1 MPEQVAVPQWCVE
14 VGPECPVEGTLY
26 GYYPSIGANAFF
38 AAFFGLCLVI
48 NLGLGIRYKTW
59 TYMIALCLGC
69 LGELVGYIGR
79 ILLYNNPYD
88 ETGFQMQICCLIIS
102 PAFVSAGIYV
112 TLKHIVINFGQSWS
126 RLSPVWYTRI
136 FITGDVF
143 SLVLQGAGGGIAA
156 TADSGSD
163 LQDLGT
169 NLMVAGVVLQVVV
182 LSIFGALLV
191 EYTIRT
197 YHRRD
202 QLSSGA
208 MTLFRKTS
216 FRCFI
221 FAIIVG
227 FLGIYIRCIYR
238 IPELTDGWG
247 SELMRDET
255 DFIILE
261 GAMIVM
267 SVLVL
272 TVFHPGYCFPAL
284 GNTIGKNRAS
294 RGKSMDTTSSDNDMV
309 LGQV

>member
-1 MPEQVAVPQWCVE
+1 MPEQVDVPQWCVE

-26 GYYPSIGANAFF
+26 GYYPSIEANAFF

-102 PAFVSAGIYV
+102 PAFVSAGIYL

-126 RLSPVWYTRI
+126 RLPPVWYTRI
-136 FITGDVF
+136 FITGDIV

-163 LQDLGT
+163 LQDTGT
-169 NLMVAGVVLQVVV
+169 NLMVAGVVIQVVV
-182 LSIFGALLV
+182 LSFFGALLV

-197 YHRRD
+197 YKRRE
-202 QLSSGA
+202 QLSSSA
-208 MTLFRKTS
+208 MTLFHKTS
-216 FRCFI
+216 FRCFM
-221 FAIIVG
+221 FAIIIG
-227 FLGIYIRCIYR
+227 FLGIFIRCIYR

-261 GAMIVM
+261 GVMIFM

-294 RGKSMDTTSSDNDMV
+294 RGKSMDTTSSDNDIV
-309 LGQV
+309 LGRV

>member
-26 GYYPSIGANAFF
+26 GYYPSIEANAFF

-48 NLGLGIRYKTW
+48 NLVLGIRYKTW

-126 RLSPVWYTRI
+126 RLPPVWYTRI
-136 FITGDVF
+136 FITGDIF

-309 LGQV
+309 LGRV